1 MLIAEAPPEEGDP
14 KTNATAVVGATKKRK
29 NRKKNKPA
37 DIKPDQKQPKT
48 SATPT
53 QPTANASNINRSEA
67 PLFETVELRSG
78 ATRTVFNTND
88 TTTMLQPIPTQ
99 VVHER
104 LDTVLDAVRQLDT
117 TCDQDRCR
125 TKTTLM
131 YQECEH
137 CRRRFCFK
145 HGLPEV
151 HGCGDAVRRVER
163 ERFMHP
169 VPAKTR
175 QAEKDLKE
183 AHTRMEQK
191 LKDMKLARKAK
202 PPVGKKPA

>member
-1 MLIAEAPPEEGDP
+1 MSP
-14 KTNATAVVGATKKRK
+14 
-29 NRKKNKPA
+29 
-37 DIKPDQKQPKT
+37 
-48 SATPT
+48 SSS
-53 QPTANASNINRSEA
+53 SNYSRTEA

-78 ATRTVFNTND
+78 ATRTLFNTND

-117 TCDQDRCR
+117 TCDQERCR

-131 YQECEH
+131 YQDCEH

-151 HGCGDAVRRVER
+151 HGCGEAVRRAER

-183 AHTRMEQK
+183 AHARMEQK

-202 PPVGKKPA
+202 PPVVKKTK

>member
-1 MLIAEAPPEEGDP
+1 MKPSTAPPKP
-14 KTNATAVVGATKKRK
+14 TASSSNK
-29 NRKKNKPA
+29 NRP
-37 DIKPDQKQPKT
+37 
-48 SATPT
+48 
-53 QPTANASNINRSEA
+53 EV

-88 TTTMLQPIPTQ
+88 TTTMLQPIPTE
-99 VVHER
+99 VVRNR

-117 TCDQDRCR
+117 TCDQERCR

-151 HGCGDAVRRVER
+151 HGCGEAIRRAER

-183 AHTRMEQK
+183 ARVRMEQK
-191 LKDMKLARKAK
+191 LKDMKLGRKAK
-202 PPVGKKPA
+202 PPVGKKDT